1 MGVFYMTY
9 ITLDIIWGVGWW
21 ILKKTKTGVDSL
33 ISPKKTHL
41 TDRKDYSKEVYDQLE
56 DQKKQI
62 VTLTTKID
70 IISNYFETLSVK
82 R

>member
-1 MGVFYMTY
+1 MRIYNMTY

-21 ILKKTKTGVDSL
+21 ILKKTKKGVDLL
-33 ISPKKTHL
+33 IYPQKSCHNLIREYPQKL
-41 TDRKDYSKEVYDQLE
+41 YDQIE

-62 VTLTTKID
+62 ATLTKKIEV
-70 IISNYFETLSVK
+70 ISNYFETLSVK

>member
-1 MGVFYMTY
+1 MGVFYITY

-41 TDRKDYSKEVYDQLE
+41 TGINGYSKEVYDLLE